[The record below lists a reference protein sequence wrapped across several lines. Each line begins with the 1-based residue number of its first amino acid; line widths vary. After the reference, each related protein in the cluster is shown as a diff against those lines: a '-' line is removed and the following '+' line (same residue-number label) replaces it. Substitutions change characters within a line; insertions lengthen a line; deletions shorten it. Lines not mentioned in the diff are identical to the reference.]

1 MVSTDRQGALF
12 AVGEF
17 RSEKVASPEALPP
30 GTPRL
35 RWANRRQVEFRAC
48 AWDDLLPDDHQARVV
63 WQFVEGLDVS
73 PLLELIQSVVGEAGR
88 SAIDPRILTT
98 LWLYATLRGV
108 GSARELDR
116 RCSEQGEIPF
126 QWICGGVSVN
136 YHTLSDFRTQHAEWL
151 DGVLTRSVAAL
162 LEQELVEMDRVAQD
176 GMRVRASAGAS
187 SFRRKPTLE
196 ECLADA
202 ESQVQAVKKELEAD
216 PSAASRREQS
226 ARKRAAE
233 ERRDRVKQALERIP
247 EAEAK
252 KKPDEKHKAR
262 VSTTD
267 PEATVMKMGDGG
279 FRPAFNV
286 QFATD
291 TKTQVITGVDVTNCG
306 SDQGEML
313 PMVEQHQERYDKV
326 PGEYLVDGGFAKKDD
341 IERLD
346 PDPDDDTSIG
356 TTVYAPVQKPKKDT
370 RDPHQPRAGDS
381 PKIAA
386 WRTRMGTDA
395 AKQIYKERAATA
407 ECVNAIARNRGLRQF
422 NVRGLAK
429 AKAVI
434 LWYVIAHNLMRA
446 AALRA
451 ERETVSSRR
460 VSRGSANYPVSVQP
474 PLQAHK
480 APSDAM

>member
-1 MVSTDRQGALF
+1 MNNQPSCSKTVPDSTDRQGALF
-12 AVGEF
+12 DIDEF
-17 RSEKVASPEALPP
+17 RPDQVPPPDDLLP

-73 PLLELIQSVVGEAGR
+73 PLLERIQSVVGEAGR
-88 SAIDPRILTT
+88 SAIDPRILTA

-116 RCSEQGEIPF
+116 RCGEKGEVPF

-136 YHTLSDFRTQHAEWL
+136 YHTLSDFRTQHAAWL

-176 GMRVRASAGAS
+176 GMRVRASAGAA

-202 ESQVQAVKKELEAD
+202 ENQVQALKNELESD
-216 PSAASRREQS
+216 PSAASRREQA

-233 ERRDRVKQALERIP
+233 ERRDRVQAALNRIP
-247 EAEAK
+247 DAEAK
-252 KKPDEKHKAR
+252 KKNDEKEKAR

-313 PMVEQHQERYDKV
+313 PMVEQHQERYGKV
-326 PGEYLVDGGFAKKDD
+326 PGDYLVDGGFAKKED
-341 IERLD
+341 IEQLD
-346 PDPDDDTSIG
+346 PDPDDDTSSG
-356 TTVYAPVQKPKKDT
+356 TTVYAPVQKPKKST
-370 RDPHQPRAGDS
+370 RDPHQPREGDS

-429 AKAVI
+429 VKTVI
-434 LWYVIAHNLMRA
+434 LWYVIAHNLMRTV
-446 AALRA
+446 ALRA
-451 ERETVSSRR
+451 EREKVS
-460 VSRGSANYPVSVQP
+460 
-474 PLQAHK
+474 
-480 APSDAM
+480 

>member
-1 MVSTDRQGALF
+1 MKNQSSCSETAPDSTDRQGALF
-12 AVGEF
+12 HVGEL
-17 RSEKVASPEALPP
+17 RPDESQPAEVRPP

-48 AWDDLLPDDHQARVV
+48 AWNDLLPDDHQARIV
-63 WQFVEGLDVS
+63 WDFVEGLDLS
-73 PLLELIQSVVGEAGR
+73 PLLERIQSVAGEAGR
-88 SAIDPRILTT
+88 SAIDPRILTA
-98 LWLYATLRGV
+98 LWLYATLRGI
-108 GSARELDR
+108 GSARELNR
-116 RCSEQGEIPF
+116 RSGERGEVPF

-136 YHTLSDFRTQHAEWL
+136 YHTLSDFRTQRAEWL
-151 DGVLTRSVAAL
+151 DGVLTQSVAAL

-202 ESQVQAVKKELEAD
+202 EAQVEALKTELETD
-216 PSAASRREQS
+216 PAAANRRQQS

-233 ERRDRVKQALERIP
+233 ERRDRVKAALERIP
-247 EAEAK
+247 AAEAK
-252 KKPDEKHKAR
+252 KKKDEKDKAR

-291 TKTQVITGVDVTNCG
+291 TKTQVITGVEVTNCG

-313 PMVEQHQERYDKV
+313 PMVEQHQERYDQV

-341 IERLD
+341 IEQLD
-346 PDPDDDTSIG
+346 PDPDDETSAG

-370 RDPHQPRAGDS
+370 RDPHQPRAQDS

-386 WRTRMGTDA
+386 WRTRMGTDE
-395 AKQIYKERAATA
+395 AKQIYQERASTA

-446 AALRA
+446 VALRA
-451 ERETVSSRR
+451 EREKVS
-460 VSRGSANYPVSVQP
+460 
-474 PLQAHK
+474 
-480 APSDAM
+480 

>member
-1 MVSTDRQGALF
+1 MKNQSSCSETVPDSVDRQGALF
-12 AVGEF
+12 DIGEF
-17 RSEKVASPEALPP
+17 RPDQIPLPEVPPP

-35 RWANRRQVEFRAC
+35 RQANRRQIEFRAC
-48 AWDDLLPDDHQARVV
+48 AWNDLLPDDHQARIV
-63 WQFVEGLDVS
+63 WNFIEGLDIS
-73 PLLELIQSVVGEAGR
+73 PLLELIPSIVGEVGR
-88 SAIDPRILTT
+88 SAIDPRILTA
-98 LWLYATLRGV
+98 LWLFATLRGV

-116 RCSEQGEIPF
+116 RCSEHGAIPF

-202 ESQVQAVKKELEAD
+202 EAQVQALKNELESD
-216 PSAASRREQS
+216 PAAANRREQS

-233 ERRDRVKQALERIP
+233 ERRDRVKAALERIP

-252 KKPDEKHKAR
+252 KKRDEKHKAR

-267 PEATVMKMGDGG
+267 PEATVMKMPDGG

-291 TKTQVITGVDVTNCG
+291 TKTQVITGVEVTNCG

-326 PGEYLVDGGFAKKDD
+326 PDEYLVDGGFAKKDD
-341 IERLD
+341 IEQLD
-346 PDPDDDTSIG
+346 PAPDDDTSAG
-356 TTVYAPVQKPKKDT
+356 TTVYAPVQKPKKET
-370 RDPHQPRAGDS
+370 RDPHQPRESDS

-386 WRTRMGTDA
+386 WRTRMGTDE
-395 AKQIYKERAATA
+395 AKQIDKARAATA
-407 ECVNAIARNRGLRQF
+407 ERVNAIARNRGLRQF

-446 AALRA
+446 VALRA
-451 ERETVSSRR
+451 EREKVS
-460 VSRGSANYPVSVQP
+460 
-474 PLQAHK
+474 
-480 APSDAM
+480 

>member
-1 MVSTDRQGALF
+1 MKNQSPWSETVPDSAERRGTLF
-12 AVGEF
+12 DADEF
-17 RSEKVASPEALPP
+17 RPDQAPPLDTLPP

-35 RWANRRQVEFRAC
+35 RWANRRQIEFRAC
-48 AWDDLLPDDHQARVV
+48 AWDDLLPDDHQARIV
-63 WQFVEGLDVS
+63 WQFVEGLDLS
-73 PLLELIQSVVGEAGR
+73 PLLERIHSVVGEAGR
-88 SAIDPRILTT
+88 SAIDPRILTA
-98 LWLYATLRGV
+98 LWLFATLRAV
-108 GSARELDR
+108 GSARELNR
-116 RCSEQGEIPF
+116 RCGEHGELPF

-151 DGVLTRSVAAL
+151 DDVLTQSVAAL

-176 GMRVRASAGAS
+176 GMRVRASAGAA

-202 ESQVQAVKKELEAD
+202 EAQVEALKNELESD
-216 PSAASRREQS
+216 PAAASRREQS

-233 ERRDRVKQALERIP
+233 ERRDRLRAALERMP

-252 KKPDEKHKAR
+252 KKKDEKEKAR

-313 PMVEQHQERYDKV
+313 PMVEQLQERYDKV
-326 PGEYLVDGGFAKKDD
+326 PDEYLVDGGFAKKED
-341 IERLD
+341 IEQLD
-346 PDPDDDTSIG
+346 PDPDDDTSPG
-356 TTVYAPVQKPKKDT
+356 TTVYAPVQKPKKET
-370 RDPHQPRAGDS
+370 HDPHQPRAGDS

-422 NVRGLAK
+422 NVRGLLK

-451 ERETVSSRR
+451 EREKLS
-460 VSRGSANYPVSVQP
+460 
-474 PLQAHK
+474 
-480 APSDAM
+480 

>member
-1 MVSTDRQGALF
+1 MKNQCTAT
-12 AVGEF
+12 E
-17 RSEKVASPEALPP
+17 ASPEAADRQRALFDAGEASPPDASPP
-30 GTPRL
+30 GDVLPGSPRL
-35 RWANRRQVEFRAC
+35 RQANRRQIEFRAC
-48 AWDDLLPDDHQARVV
+48 SWNELLPDDHDARIV
-63 WQFVEGLDVS
+63 WNFVEGLDLS
-73 PLLELIQSVVGEAGR
+73 ALLQRIQSVAGEAGR
-88 SAIDPRILTT
+88 PAIDPRILTA

-116 RCSEQGEIPF
+116 RCGEQGEIPF

-136 YHTLSDFRTQHAEWL
+136 HHTLSDFRTQHVEIL
-151 DGVLTRSVAAL
+151 DRVLTDSTAAL
-162 LEQELVEMDRVAQD
+162 LEQELVDMDRVAQD
-176 GMRVRASAGAS
+176 GMRVRASAGAA

-196 ECLADA
+196 ECLAAA
-202 ESQVQAVKKELEAD
+202 ETQVEALKKELESD
-216 PSAASRREQS
+216 PAAASRREQS

-233 ERRDRVKQALERIP
+233 ERLARVKQALERMP

-252 KKPDEKHKAR
+252 KKKDAKDKAR

-291 TKTQVITGVDVTNCG
+291 TKTQVITGVEVANCG

-326 PGEYLVDGGFAKKDD
+326 PDEYLVDGGFAKKDD
-341 IERLD
+341 IEQLD
-346 PDPDDDTSIG
+346 PAPDDDTSAG
-356 TTVYAPVQKPKKDT
+356 TTVYAPVQKPKKET
-370 RDPHQPRAGDS
+370 RDPHQPRESDS

-386 WRTRMGTDA
+386 WRTRMGTDE

-422 NVRGLAK
+422 NVRGLVK

-446 AALRA
+446 VALRA
-451 ERETVSSRR
+451 EREKVS
-460 VSRGSANYPVSVQP
+460 
-474 PLQAHK
+474 
-480 APSDAM
+480 

>member
-1 MVSTDRQGALF
+1 MLFDPGPKRPDEPAENVALS
-12 AVGEF
+12 G
-17 RSEKVASPEALPP
+17 S
-30 GTPRL
+30 PRL
-35 RWANRRQVEFRAC
+35 RQANRRQIEFRAC
-48 AWDDLLPDDHQARVV
+48 SWNDLLPDDHDARIV
-63 WQFVEGLDVS
+63 WNFVEGLDLS
-73 PLLELIQSVVGEAGR
+73 SLLEQIQSVAGEAGR
-88 SAIDPRILTT
+88 PAIDPRVLTA

-116 RCSEQGEIPF
+116 RCGKQGEIPF

-136 YHTLSDFRTQHAEWL
+136 HHTMSDFRTQHVGLL
-151 DGVLTRSVAAL
+151 DQVLTDSVAAL
-162 LEQELVEMDRVAQD
+162 LEQELVDMDRVAQD

-202 ESQVQAVKKELEAD
+202 EAQVEALKNELESD
-216 PSAASRREQS
+216 PAAASRREQS

-233 ERRDRVKQALERIP
+233 ERRDRVKQALERMP

-252 KKPDEKHKAR
+252 KKKDEKDKAR

-267 PEATVMKMGDGG
+267 PEASVMKMGDGG

-291 TKTQVITGVDVTNCG
+291 TETQVITGVDVTNCG

-326 PGEYLVDGGFAKKDD
+326 PDEYLVDGGFAKKED
-341 IERLD
+341 IEQLD
-346 PDPDDDTSIG
+346 PDPDDDTSAG
-356 TTVYAPVQKPKKDT
+356 TTVYAPVQKPKKDM
-370 RDPHQPRAGDS
+370 RAPHQPREGDS

-386 WRTRMGTDA
+386 WRTRMGTDE

-422 NVRGLAK
+422 NVRGLLK

-434 LWYVIAHNLMRA
+434 LWYVIAHNMMRTV
-446 AALRA
+446 ALRA
-451 ERETVSSRR
+451 EREKVS
-460 VSRGSANYPVSVQP
+460 
-474 PLQAHK
+474 
-480 APSDAM
+480 

>member
-1 MVSTDRQGALF
+1 MKNQPLCSETVPDSTDRQWALF
-12 AVGEF
+12 DIDEF
-17 RSEKVASPEALPP
+17 RPDQIPPPEVPLL

-35 RWANRRQVEFRAC
+35 RWANRQQIEFRAC
-48 AWDDLLPDDHQARVV
+48 AWNDFLPDDHQARVV

-73 PLLELIQSVVGEAGR
+73 PLLERIQSVVGEAGR
-88 SAIDPRILTT
+88 SAIDPRILTA
-98 LWLYATLRGV
+98 LWLFATLRGV

-116 RCSEQGEIPF
+116 RCGEQGEVPF

-136 YHTLSDFRTQHAEWL
+136 YHTLSDFRTQRAEWL
-151 DGVLTRSVAAL
+151 DGVLTRSVAVL
-162 LEQELVEMDRVAQD
+162 LEQELIEMDRVAQD

-202 ESQVQAVKKELEAD
+202 EAQIEALKNELESD
-216 PSAASRREQS
+216 PSAANRREQS

-252 KKPDEKHKAR
+252 KKKDEKEKAR

-267 PEATVMKMGDGG
+267 PEATVMKMPDGG

-291 TKTQVITGVDVTNCG
+291 TKTQVITGVEVTNCG

-341 IERLD
+341 IEQL
-346 PDPDDDTSIG
+346 DPDDDDTSAG

-386 WRTRMGTDA
+386 WRTRMGTDE

-422 NVRGLAK
+422 NVRGLVK

-434 LWYVIAHNLMRA
+434 LWYVIAHNLMRTV
-446 AALRA
+446 ALRA
-451 ERETVSSRR
+451 EREKVS
-460 VSRGSANYPVSVQP
+460 
-474 PLQAHK
+474 
-480 APSDAM
+480 

>member
-1 MVSTDRQGALF
+1 MKNQSSCSESVPNSTDRQGAALF
-12 AVGEF
+12 DIGEF
-17 RSEKVASPEALPP
+17 RPDQIPPPEVLPP

-35 RWANRRQVEFRAC
+35 RWANRRQIEFRAC
-48 AWDDLLPDDHQARVV
+48 AWNDLLPDDHQARVV

-73 PLLELIQSVVGEAGR
+73 PLLERIQSVVGEAGR
-88 SAIDPRILTT
+88 SAIDPRILTA

-116 RCSEQGEIPF
+116 RCDEKGEVPF

-162 LEQELVEMDRVAQD
+162 LEQELVDMDRVAQD

-202 ESQVQAVKKELEAD
+202 EAQVEALKTELETD
-216 PSAASRREQS
+216 PAAANRREQA

-233 ERRDRVKQALERIP
+233 ERRDRVKAALERIP
-247 EAEAK
+247 AAEAK
-252 KKPDEKHKAR
+252 KKKDEQDQAR
-262 VSTTD
+262 VSTSD

-291 TKTQVITGVDVTNCG
+291 TNTQVITGVEVTNCG

-313 PMVEQHQERYDKV
+313 PMVEQHQERYDQV

-341 IERLD
+341 IEQLD
-346 PDPDDDTSIG
+346 PDPDDETSAG
-356 TTVYAPVQKPKKDT
+356 TTVYAPVPKPKQET
-370 RDPHQPRAGDS
+370 RDRHQPRVGDS

-386 WRTRMGTDA
+386 WRTRMGTDE

-422 NVRGLAK
+422 NVRGLVK

-446 AALRA
+446 VALRA
-451 ERETVSSRR
+451 EREKVC
-460 VSRGSANYPVSVQP
+460 
-474 PLQAHK
+474 
-480 APSDAM
+480 

>member
-1 MVSTDRQGALF
+1 MNNQSSYSETVPNFTDRQGALF
-12 AVGEF
+12 EIDEF
-17 RSEKVASPEALPP
+17 RPDQVPPPEVLPP

-35 RWANRRQVEFRAC
+35 RSANRRQIEFRAC
-48 AWDDLLPDDHQARVV
+48 AWNDLLPDDHQARIV
-63 WQFVEGLDVS
+63 WSFVEGLDVS
-73 PLLELIQSVVGEAGR
+73 PLLERIQSVAGEAGR
-88 SAIDPRILTT
+88 SAIDPRILTA

-116 RCSEQGEIPF
+116 RCGEKGEVPF

-196 ECLADA
+196 ECLADSEA
-202 ESQVQAVKKELEAD
+202 QVEALKNELESD
-216 PSAASRREQS
+216 PAAASRREQS

-233 ERRDRVKQALERIP
+233 ERRDRVKAALERIP

-291 TKTQVITGVDVTNCG
+291 SKTQVITGVDVTNCG

-326 PGEYLVDGGFAKKDD
+326 PDEYLVDGGFAKKDD

-346 PDPDDDTSIG
+346 P
-356 TTVYAPVQKPKKDT
+356 VQKPKKET
-370 RDPHQPRAGDS
+370 RDLHRPRESDS

-386 WRTRMGTDA
+386 WRTRMGTEQ

-407 ECVNAIARNRGLRQF
+407 ECVNAIARNRGLHQF
-422 NVRGLAK
+422 NVRGLLK

-434 LWYVIAHNLMRA
+434 LWYVIAHNMMRA

-451 ERETVSSRR
+451 ERE
-460 VSRGSANYPVSVQP
+460 
-474 PLQAHK
+474 K
-480 APSDAM
+480 AC

>member
-1 MVSTDRQGALF
+1 MLF
-12 AVGEF
+12 DPGPKRPDEPAEDATL
-17 RSEKVASPEALPP
+17 S

-35 RWANRRQVEFRAC
+35 RQANRRQIEFRAC
-48 AWDDLLPDDHQARVV
+48 AWNDLLPDDHAARVV
-63 WQFVEGLDVS
+63 WHFVEGLDLS
-73 PLLELIQSVVGEAGR
+73 PLLERIKSVVGRAGTPP
-88 SAIDPRILTT
+88 IDPRILMA

-116 RCSEQGEIPF
+116 RSGEQGEVPF
-126 QWICGGVSVN
+126 RWICGGVSVN
-136 YHTLSDFRTQHAEWL
+136 HHTHSDFRTQHVEFL
-151 DGVLTRSVAAL
+151 DQVLTDSVAAL

-176 GMRVRASAGAS
+176 GMRVRASAGAA

-196 ECLADA
+196 ECLVDA
-202 ESQVQAVKKELEAD
+202 EAQVEALKKELESD
-216 PSAASRREQS
+216 PAAGGRREQA
-226 ARKRAAE
+226 ARQRVAE
-233 ERRDRVKQALERIP
+233 ERRDRVKQALERMP

-252 KKPDEKHKAR
+252 KKKDEKDKAR

-291 TKTQVITGVDVTNCG
+291 TKTQVITGVEVTNSG

-326 PGEYLVDGGFAKKDD
+326 PGEYLVDGGFAKQDD

-346 PDPDDDTSIG
+346 PDPDDDTSSG
-356 TTVYAPVQKPKKDT
+356 TTVYAPVQKPKKET
-370 RDPHQPRAGDS
+370 RDPHQPREGDS

-386 WRTRMGTDA
+386 WRTRMGTEQ
-395 AKQIYKERAATA
+395 AKQIYKDRAATA
-407 ECVNAIARNRGLRQF
+407 ECVNAIARNRGLHQF
-422 NVRGLAK
+422 NVRGLLK

-434 LWYVIAHNLMRA
+434 LWYVIAHNLMRTV
-446 AALRA
+446 ALRA
-451 ERETVSSRR
+451 EREKVS
-460 VSRGSANYPVSVQP
+460 
-474 PLQAHK
+474 
-480 APSDAM
+480 

>member
-1 MVSTDRQGALF
+1 MPDFTDRQGALF
-12 AVGEF
+12 DIDEF
-17 RSEKVASPEALPP
+17 RPDQIPPPEVPPP

-35 RWANRRQVEFRAC
+35 RWANRRQIEFRAC
-48 AWDDLLPDDHQARVV
+48 AWNDLLADDHQARVV

-88 SAIDPRILTT
+88 SAIDPRILTA

-116 RCSEQGEIPF
+116 RCGERGEIPF

-162 LEQELVEMDRVAQD
+162 LAQELVEMDRVAQD

-202 ESQVQAVKKELEAD
+202 EAQIEALKNELETD
-216 PSAASRREQS
+216 PAAANRREQS

-233 ERRDRVKQALERIP
+233 ERRDRVKQALTRMP
-247 EAEAK
+247 AAEAK
-252 KKPDEKHKAR
+252 KKKDEKHKAR

-267 PEATVMKMGDGG
+267 PEATVMKMGEGG

-291 TKTQVITGVDVTNCG
+291 TKTQVITGVEVTNCG

-313 PMVEQHQERYDKV
+313 PMVEQHQERCDKV
-326 PGEYLVDGGFAKKDD
+326 PGEYLVDGGFAKKED
-341 IERLD
+341 IEQLD
-346 PDPDDDTSIG
+346 PAPDDETSAG
-356 TTVYAPVQKPKKDT
+356 TTVYAPVQKPKKET
-370 RDPHQPRAGDS
+370 RDPHQPREGGAPS
-381 PKIAA
+381 
-386 WRTRMGTDA
+386 
-395 AKQIYKERAATA
+395 
-407 ECVNAIARNRGLRQF
+407 
-422 NVRGLAK
+422 
-429 AKAVI
+429 
-434 LWYVIAHNLMRA
+434 
-446 AALRA
+446 
-451 ERETVSSRR
+451 
-460 VSRGSANYPVSVQP
+460 GSAEDRRLANTDGNRRGEAD
-474 PLQAHK
+474 L
-480 APSDAM
+480 

>member
-1 MVSTDRQGALF
+1 MFDAD
-12 AVGEF
+12 EF
-17 RSEKVASPEALPP
+17 RPDAPGPPEARPR

-35 RWANRRQVEFRAC
+35 RRANRRQVEFRAC
-48 AWDDLLPDDHQARVV
+48 AWNDLLPEGHSARIA
-63 WQFVEGLDVS
+63 WQFAEGLDLS
-73 PLLELIQSVVGEAGR
+73 PLLVRIKSVEDQPGTPP
-88 SAIDPRILTT
+88 IDPRILTT

-116 RCSEQGEIPF
+116 RCGEHGEVPF

-136 YHTLSDFRTQHAEWL
+136 HHTLSDFRTQHVEFL
-151 DGVLTRSVAAL
+151 DGVLTQSVAAL

-202 ESQVQAVKKELEAD
+202 QAQVDALKNELETD
-216 PSAASRREQS
+216 PAAASRREQA
-226 ARKRAAE
+226 ARTRAAE
-233 ERRDRVKQALERIP
+233 ERRDRVQAALQRIP
-247 EAEAK
+247 DAEAK
-252 KKPDEKHKAR
+252 KKKDEKEKAR

-267 PEATVMKMGDGG
+267 AEATVMKMPDGG

-291 TKTQVITGVDVTNCG
+291 TKTQVITGVEVTNSG
-306 SDQGEML
+306 SDLGEML
-313 PMVEQHQERYDKV
+313 PMVEQLQERYDKT
-326 PGEYLVDGGFAKKDD
+326 PDEYLTDGGFAKKED
-341 IERLD
+341 IEQLD
-346 PDPDDDTSIG
+346 PDLDADASSG
-356 TTVYAPVQKPKKDT
+356 TLIYIPVQKPKKDN
-370 RDPHQPRAGDS
+370 RDPHQPCAGDS

-386 WRTRMGTDA
+386 WRRRMGTEE
-395 AKQIYKERAATA
+395 AKEIYKERAATA

-422 NVRGLAK
+422 NVRGLTK

-446 AALRA
+446 VALRA
-451 ERETVSSRR
+451 EREKVC
-460 VSRGSANYPVSVQP
+460 
-474 PLQAHK
+474 
-480 APSDAM
+480 

>member
-1 MVSTDRQGALF
+1 MKNPSACSETVPDSTDRQGALF
-12 AVGEF
+12 DVGEVGTP
-17 RSEKVASPEALPP
+17 VALPADALPP

-35 RWANRRQVEFRAC
+35 RRANRRQIEFRAC
-48 AWDDLLPDDHQARVV
+48 AWNDLLPDDHEARIV
-63 WQFVEGLDVS
+63 WNFVEGLDLS
-73 PLLELIQSVVGEAGR
+73 PLLERIQSVAGEAGR
-88 SAIDPRILTT
+88 SAIDPRILTA
-98 LWLYATLRGV
+98 LWLYATLRGI

-116 RCSEQGEIPF
+116 RCGERGEVPF

-151 DGVLTRSVAAL
+151 DGVLTQSVAAL

-176 GMRVRASAGAS
+176 GMRVRASAGAA

-196 ECLADA
+196 ECLAEA
-202 ESQVQAVKKELEAD
+202 ESQVEALKNELESD
-216 PSAASRREQS
+216 PAAASRREQS

-233 ERRDRVKQALERIP
+233 ERRDRVQAALERMP

-252 KKPDEKHKAR
+252 KKKDEKETAR

-313 PMVEQHQERYDKV
+313 PMVEQLDERYDKV
-326 PGEYLVDGGFAKKDD
+326 PDEYLVDGGFAKKED

-346 PDPDDDTSIG
+346 PDPDTSTG
-356 TTVYAPVQKPKKDT
+356 TTVYAPVQKPKKST
-370 RDPHQPRAGDS
+370 RDPHQPREGDS
-381 PKIAA
+381 AKIAA
-386 WRTRMGTDA
+386 WRKRMGTDE

-422 NVRGLAK
+422 NVRGLLK

-451 ERETVSSRR
+451 ERETVS
-460 VSRGSANYPVSVQP
+460 
-474 PLQAHK
+474 
-480 APSDAM
+480 